1 MQTKIISKIN
11 LLFQE
16 GSSDKQY
23 DVIIEDS
30 GDGTYAVNAFW
41 GRRGGNL
48 NIAPQGQGF
57 SLEKAKTVFNSTVN
71 KKVTKGYKIDE
82 NTDKN
87 IIVGIKEIT
96 DTGLRAQLL
105 NPISIKEA
113 DFYLTDNTWGL
124 QEKFDGERLLVKKT
138 KESIIFSN
146 RNGKSTIIPGS
157 LQKSLENI
165 DNTYIMDGENVNGT
179 FYVFDLLE
187 RQDED
192 LRETQ
197 TVEERNESL
206 RILNELQND
215 SKNIIFV
222 QLVTGTEKKRL
233 KFNELKENN
242 KEGVVFKKLTSKWT
256 AGRPASGG
264 NQIKCKFWE
273 SASCI
278 VLNHND
284 KQSFNVGLYDENN
297 IMINMGNVKSKG
309 EKPPIGSVC
318 EIKYLY
324 VIAKGGS
331 LYQPDFIAE
340 RHDILP
346 EECLMSQIKY
356 KG

>member
-1 MQTKIISKIN
+1 MQTKIISQVK
-11 LLFQE
+11 LLLKE
-16 GSSDKQY
+16 NSSDKQY

-30 GDGTYAVNAFW
+30 EDGTYAVNAFF

-48 NIAPQGQGF
+48 KAAPQGQGF
-57 SLEKAKTVFNSTVN
+57 SLEEAKTIFNSTVN
-71 KKVTKGYKIDE
+71 KKVKKGYKIDE
-82 NTDKN
+82 NTDVS
-87 IIVGIKEIT
+87 IIVGIKKII

-105 NPISIKEA
+105 NPISIEEA
-113 DFYLTDNTWGL
+113 EFYLTDDTWGL

-138 KESIIFSN
+138 KEDIIFSN
-146 RNGKSTIIPGS
+146 RNGQSTIIPGS

-165 DNTYIMDGENVNGT
+165 DSTYIMDGENVNGI
-179 FYVFDLLE
+179 FYVFDLLA

-197 TVEERNESL
+197 TVQERNESL

-222 QLVTGTEKKRL
+222 PLTTGTEEKRF
-233 KFNELKENN
+233 KFNELKESN
-242 KEGVVFKKLTSKWT
+242 KEGVVFKKLTSKWI
-256 AGRPASGG
+256 ARRPASGG

-278 VLNHND
+278 VLSHND

-297 IMINMGNVKSKG
+297 IMIYMGSVKSKG
-309 EKPPIGSVC
+309 EKPPIGSVS

-324 VIAKGGS
+324 VIAKGGL
-331 LYQPDFIAE
+331 LYQTEFIAV